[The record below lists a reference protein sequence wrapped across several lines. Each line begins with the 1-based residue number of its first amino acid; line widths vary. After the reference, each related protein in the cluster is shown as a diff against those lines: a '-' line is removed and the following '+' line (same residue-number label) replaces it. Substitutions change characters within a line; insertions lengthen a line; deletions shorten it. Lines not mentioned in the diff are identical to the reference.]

1 MAKYALLGGTAGVEV
16 PPGVD
21 LLDLPLDE
29 QVACCAAVKAGVV
42 AADEREGGRRAI
54 LNYGHTLAHAL
65 EASALAGG
73 HRDLRHGEAVAVGLV
88 FAASLARRLGRIDE
102 ERLALHR
109 QVVGGF
115 DLSPALPDD
124 ADPEQLV
131 TFMTRDKKARHDLT
145 FVLDGPNGVEPVHGI
160 DPDEVVA
167 TLAEMERVGR
177 DGRA

>member
-1 MAKYALLGGTAGVEV
+1 M
-16 PPGVD
+16 
-21 LLDLPLDE
+21 
-29 QVACCAAVKAGVV
+29 
-42 AADEREGGRRAI
+42 
-54 LNYGHTLAHAL
+54 
-65 EASALAGG
+65 
-73 HRDLRHGEAVAVGLV
+73 
-88 FAASLARRLGRIDE
+88 
-102 ERLALHR
+102 ALHR

-115 DLSPALPDD
+115 DLSPTLPDD